1 MAISRAQL
9 AKELEPGLNALFGM
23 EYDRYENE
31 HAEIFDTES
40 SDRAF
45 EEEVLIVGFGNA
57 SVKEEG
63 QGVEFDSASEGFT
76 ARYTHETVALAFSLT
91 EEAVEDNLYDRLGAR
106 YTKALARSMAH
117 TKQVK
122 AANVL
127 NNAFSSSFAGGDGVS
142 LINTAHPLANGGTLA
157 NRATTMADLN
167 ETSLENALISIS
179 TFVDDR
185 NMILAMRGTKLI
197 VPPQLQFVAD
207 RLLET
212 PGRVGT
218 ADNDINAIRNMGL
231 LPEGYAV
238 NHFLTDTDA
247 FFILTD
253 CPDGFK
259 HFERTPI
266 TTSMEGDFD
275 TGNVRYKARERYSF
289 GFSNPR
295 CVFGSQGSLIRFHVK
310 QCGVA

>member
-57 SVKEEG
+57 SVKQEG
-63 QGVEFDSASEGFT
+63 QGVQFDSASEGFT
-76 ARYTHETVALAFSLT
+76 ARYTHETVALAFALT

-127 NNAFSSSFAGGDGVS
+127 NNAFSSSFTGGDGVS
-142 LINTAHPLANGGTLA
+142 LINTSHPLANGGSLA
-157 NRATTMADLN
+157 NRATTMSDLN

-185 NMILAMRGTKLI
+185 DMILALRGLKLV

-218 ADNDINAIRNMGL
+218 ADNDINAVRNMGL
-231 LPEGYAV
+231 LPEGYSV

-247 FFILTD
+247 WFIKTD

-266 TTSMEGDFD
+266 STSMEGDFD

-295 CVFGSQGSLIRFHVK
+295 CVFGSQG
-310 QCGVA
+310 A